1 VNAATLIAIAVTPS
15 NPSISQG
22 AKQQFTATG
31 TYSDGTTQTL
41 TTTVTWNSS
50 TAGVATISNAAGSQG
65 LATAVAAGS
74 TTITAA
80 SGSVSGTASLTV
92 TAVTTTGS
100 ATLAWSAPTTNTDGT
115 LLTDLAGYKVYYGTS
130 SGNYTSSLDIGNVTT
145 YSVNNLALGTY
156 FFSVTAYDTSK
167 IESSF
172 SNEVSKTIQ

>member
-1 VNAATLIAIAVTPS
+1 
-15 NPSISQG
+15 
-22 AKQQFTATG
+22 
-31 TYSDGTTQTL
+31 
-41 TTTVTWNSS
+41 
-50 TAGVATISNAAGSQG
+50 VATISNAAGSQG

-92 TAVTTTGS
+92 TAITTTGS

-115 LLTDLAGYKVYYGTS
+115 PLTDLAGYKVYYGTS
-130 SGNYTSSLDIGNVTT
+130 SGNYTSSLDIGNVAT
-145 YSVNNLALGTY
+145 YTVNNLSPGTY
-156 FFSVTAYDTSK
+156 FFSVTAYDTSR